1 MFYFALL
8 KRLVLDGWI
17 LLDMVITLTAKTVR
31 EPRAVLNW
39 AYLGKCTRSFYH
51 SLVGQEFVLINI
63 ES

>member
-1 MFYFALL
+1 
-8 KRLVLDGWI
+8 
-17 LLDMVITLTAKTVR
+17 MVITLTAKTVR